1 MSRFLLQVCDWY
13 HCYAGCGNIDAMILV
28 NEIYVGIWFAMLLAS
43 LVYPLEKLYSC
54 RYIKKKPISQAWNFT
69 MKMSVLSI
77 ATILSKIAV
86 LLNAR
91 SVLAV
96 TSYESLQWIITF
108 NILLELLYGIVSFLY
123 CFTYSTQIVRS
134 FSAVN
139 KENNASFVL
148 SGTLSSRIHMA
159 LYICLLIFGCCFAF
173 LGPRSGLSQ
182 YIVWRRVIYSWV
194 AIVSFVIEPVLLFY
208 CGSVAINHLLASD
221 ASRDE
226 EGRRLDPIKRK
237 ILRLKSTIK
246 HVCISQ
252 FLSGIF
258 NMLIPILN
266 EVYQDNEESLL
277 ISKIVLS
284 AVQVLFQAIPL
295 SGFFLPAL
303 SKIIMRTVGKAVG
316 ETSQSKTT
324 GLFMSDQTKPVRTP
338 LRVSGDGGV
347 MQVETPA
354 YGQLET
360 VKLTFSNRSN
370 E

>member
-1 MSRFLLQVCDWY
+1 
-13 HCYAGCGNIDAMILV
+13 MILV

-148 SGTLSSRIHMA
+148 SGTLSSRIHAA
-159 LYICLLIFGCCFAF
+159 LYICL
-173 LGPRSGLSQ
+173 GLSQ
-182 YIVWRRVIYSWV
+182 YIVWRRVIYFWV

-221 ASRDE
+221 AGRDE

-324 GLFMSDQTKPVRTP
+324 GLFMSDQTKPARTP